1 MEELKERIKY
11 VRETFKIGSQEK
23 MATLLN
29 VNNARVKSLETGRV
43 KELTAMEA
51 NIMVKNFN
59 LNIDWLLT
67 GDGNILLSQN
77 ESSEP
82 PTNLISIS
90 YFKDTYAAAGA
101 GALNYDDAPIVM
113 AFEKEFLIE
122 KLGITSFKHLHII
135 NAIGNSMYPT
145 IQTGELLFI
154 NPFENENF
162 QIKDKD
168 IYVINTANGVLVKRI
183 KIEHPVN
190 PVFTLISDNPEDPDI
205 KLQGDEFKSC
215 QILGRVVGHFNKL

>member
-11 VRETFKIGSQEK
+11 VREAFKIGSQDK

-51 NIMVKNFN
+51 NIIVKKFN

-67 GDGNILLSQN
+67 GNGNILLTEN
-77 ESSEP
+77 ESTEP
-82 PTNLISIS
+82 PTNLVSIT

-113 AFEKEFLIE
+113 AFEKEFLRE
-122 KLGITSFKHLHII
+122 KLGISSFKHLHII
-135 NAIGNSMYPT
+135 NAIGDSMYPT
-145 IQTGELLFI
+145 IQTGELLFV
-154 NPFENENF
+154 NPFENESTL
-162 QIKDKD
+162 IRDTD
-168 IYVINTANGVLVKRI
+168 IYVINTVSGVLVKRI
-183 KIEHPVN
+183 KVIDPINRKYALV
-190 PVFTLISDNPEDPDI
+190 SDNPKHEDIP
-205 KLQGDEFKSC
+205 LTGDDLESC
-215 QILGRVVGHFNKL
+215 KILGRVVGHFNKL